1 MHVPPRDNNIKHPE
15 SPGIMEHDRTPVFN
29 MPHDMIMPIRFTGRQ
44 SRPDSPDTARHAKV
58 YQHGPVIREIAE
70 NILAQSS
77 EALYARTTDCGCEF
91 FRDRPAEIGLSDLD
105 TVNPASDKSFDKST
119 TDGFNFWKFGQF
131 ILQYRQSCCL
141 YNVNTG
147 YDRWRFQQSE
157 SRTDFMNENRTS
169 FGNHE
174 VAEHEKPGLVR
185 DVFTRVS
192 DRYDL
197 MNDVMSLG
205 IHRLWKDALVNWL
218 APASGQHVLDL
229 AGGTGDIAARILA
242 RSPGTRVTVR

>member
-1 MHVPPRDNNIKHPE
+1 
-15 SPGIMEHDRTPVFN
+15 
-29 MPHDMIMPIRFTGRQ
+29 
-44 SRPDSPDTARHAKV
+44 
-58 YQHGPVIREIAE
+58 
-70 NILAQSS
+70 
-77 EALYARTTDCGCEF
+77 
-91 FRDRPAEIGLSDLD
+91 
-105 TVNPASDKSFDKST
+105 
-119 TDGFNFWKFGQF
+119 
-131 ILQYRQSCCL
+131 
-141 YNVNTG
+141 
-147 YDRWRFQQSE
+147 
-157 SRTDFMNENRTS
+157 MNENRTS
-169 FGNHE
+169 FGNRE

-242 RSPGTRVTVR
+242 RSPGTRVTVSDLTEDMIMKGRNRFETITNGNEVAWVVGDALSNPFPAGSFDRCTIGFGIRNFSNVPVALAEIYRVLGLGGRVVILEFSKVRDENLRQFYDWYSFRMIPRFGATIARDRDSYVYLVESIRKFPTPEQFMHQMRAAGYENVKHRSMSMGVATIYSGWKL